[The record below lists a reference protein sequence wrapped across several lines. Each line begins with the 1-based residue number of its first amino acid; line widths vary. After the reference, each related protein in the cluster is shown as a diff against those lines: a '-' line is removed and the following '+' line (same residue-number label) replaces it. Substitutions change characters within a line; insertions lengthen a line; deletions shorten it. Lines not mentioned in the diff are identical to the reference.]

1 MEKDLCK
8 DEGSNRVGTVKKNDT
23 RGIPRTELRDGE
35 LLSHLY
41 HPHSYSTWTEDVG
54 GSTLD
59 VLSTYFSYVYSIISY
74 RIIFW
79 GNSSHSEEIF
89 KIQKRIIT
97 TIMNS
102 FNNASCRQLFKELSI
117 LPIQSQYTFSI
128 LLFVTKNKDQFL
140 FNSQVHKSTKGKLPI
155 YTYLQQTWQYTKRV
169 FIIQELRS
177 TIIYQQPLKIYLV
190 IRINSN

>member
-1 MEKDLCK
+1 MRKLLEKDLCK

-59 VLSTYFSYVYSIISY
+59 VLSTYFSYVHSIISY

-79 GNSSHSEEIF
+79 GNSTHNEEIF

-102 FNNASCRQLFKELSI
+102 CRNASCQQLFKKLSI
-117 LPIQSQYTFSI
+117 L
-128 LLFVTKNKDQFL
+128 
-140 FNSQVHKSTKGKLPI
+140 
-155 YTYLQQTWQYTKRV
+155 
-169 FIIQELRS
+169 
-177 TIIYQQPLKIYLV
+177 
-190 IRINSN
+190 